1 MKQEKE
7 TKEIYINN
15 KKLKKV
21 ERILFNYLIARDK
34 KKLVEQQCQNTPPP
48 LEQ

>member
-1 MKQEKE
+1 MKQEE
-7 TKEIYINN
+7 TNNKEIYVQN

-34 KKLVEQQCQNTPPP
+34 KKQ
-48 LEQ
+48 LENKDESVNK